1 MNIDNPAVFGRCLQS
16 LLLYV
21 ACALL
26 TPALAEW
33 KLYGDNGKA
42 EFFYDPT
49 SIVVQGD
56 KVAVWEMLNYSFP
69 LNRVLSNRSHKEFD
83 CSKGKFRI
91 LGGEF
96 FAGPLLSG
104 EIISESQEADSA
116 WRIPDQGT
124 RNMELMVLVCP
135 VKS

>member
-1 MNIDNPAVFGRCLQS
+1 MTIDKPVAFSVCVQS
-16 LLLYV
+16 LLLY
-21 ACALL
+21 ALCAWLS
-26 TPALAEW
+26 PAQAEW

-42 EFFYDPT
+42 EFFYDPS

-56 KVAVWEMLNYSFP
+56 TVAVWEMLNYSFP
-69 LNRVLSNRSHKEFD
+69 LNRVLSNRSRKEFD
-83 CSKGKFRI
+83 CSKGKFRV

-96 FAGPLLSG
+96 FAGPMLSG
-104 EIISESQEADSA
+104 EIISESQEAEST

-124 RNMELMVLVCP
+124 RNLELMLLVCP

>member
-1 MNIDNPAVFGRCLQS
+1 MNTDKPAALCCRVQS

-21 ACALL
+21 VCALL
-26 TPALAEW
+26 APAQAEW

-42 EFFYDPT
+42 KFYYDPA
-49 SIVVQGD
+49 SIVVQGET
-56 KVAVWEMLNYSFP
+56 VAVWEMLNYSFP
-69 LNRVLSNRSHKEFD
+69 LNRVLSNRSRKEYD
-83 CSKGKFRI
+83 CSRGKFRI

-104 EIISESQEADSA
+104 EIISESQEAESA

-124 RNMELMVLVCP
+124 RNMELMLLVCP

>member
-1 MNIDNPAVFGRCLQS
+1 MNKYKPAVFCHPFQS

-104 EIISESQEADSA
+104 EIISESQEAESA

>member
-1 MNIDNPAVFGRCLQS
+1 MTIDKPAAFSVCVQS
-16 LLLYV
+16 LLLY
-21 ACALL
+21 ALCAWLS
-26 TPALAEW
+26 PAQAEW

-42 EFFYDPT
+42 EFFYDPS

-56 KVAVWEMLNYSFP
+56 TVAVWEMLNYSFP
-69 LNRVLSNRSHKEFD
+69 LNRVLSNRSRKQFD
-83 CSKGKFRI
+83 CSKGKFRV

-96 FAGPLLSG
+96 FAGPMLSG
-104 EIISESQEADSA
+104 EIISESQEAEST

-124 RNMELMVLVCP
+124 RNLELMLLVCP

>member
-1 MNIDNPAVFGRCLQS
+1 
-16 LLLYV
+16 
-21 ACALL
+21 
-26 TPALAEW
+26 
-33 KLYGDNGKA
+33 
-42 EFFYDPT
+42 
-49 SIVVQGD
+49 
-56 KVAVWEMLNYSFP
+56 
-69 LNRVLSNRSHKEFD
+69 LSNRSHKEFD

-104 EIISESQEADSA
+104 EIISESQEAESA

-124 RNMELMVLVCP
+124 RNMELMLLVCP

>member
-1 MNIDNPAVFGRCLQS
+1 MNKFKPAAYCRRLQS
-16 LLLYV
+16 LLLCV
-21 ACALL
+21 VCVWLN
-26 TPALAEW
+26 PAQAEW

-42 EFFYDPT
+42 EFFYDPS

-56 KVAVWEMLNYSFP
+56 TVAIWEMLNYSFP
-69 LNRVLSNRSHKEFD
+69 LNRVLSNRSRKEFD
-83 CSKGKFRI
+83 CSKGTFRV

-96 FAGPLLSG
+96 FAGPMLSG
-104 EIISESQEADSA
+104 EIISESQEAEST

-124 RNMELMVLVCP
+124 RNLELMLLVCP

>member
-1 MNIDNPAVFGRCLQS
+1 MNIFKLSAAGRWVQS

-21 ACALL
+21 VCALL
-26 TPALAEW
+26 TPSQAEW

-42 EFFYDPT
+42 DFYYDPT
-49 SIVVQGD
+49 GIVVQGD
-56 KVAVWEMLNYSFP
+56 TVAVWEMLNYSFP
-69 LNRVLSNRSHKEFD
+69 LNRVLSNRSRKEFD
-83 CSKGKFRI
+83 CSKGTFRI

-104 EIISESQEADSA
+104 EIISESQEAESA

-124 RNMELMVLVCP
+124 RNLELMLLVCP
-135 VKS
+135 IKS

>member
-1 MNIDNPAVFGRCLQS
+1 MNLNKPAAFGRCLQS

-21 ACALL
+21 VCALL
-26 TPALAEW
+26 SPVLAEW

-42 EFFYDPT
+42 EFFYDPG

-56 KVAVWEMLNYSFP
+56 TVAVWEMLNYSFP
-69 LNRVLSNRSHKEFD
+69 LNRVLSNRSRKEYD
-83 CSKGKFRI
+83 CSKGTFRI

-104 EIISESQEADSA
+104 EIISESQEAESA

>member
-1 MNIDNPAVFGRCLQS
+1 MNIFKLSAAGRCLPS

-21 ACALL
+21 VCALL
-26 TPALAEW
+26 APAQAEW

-42 EFFYDPT
+42 EFFYDPS

-56 KVAVWEMLNYSFP
+56 TVAVWEMLNYSFP
-69 LNRVLSNRSHKEFD
+69 LNRVLSNRSHKQFD
-83 CSKGKFRI
+83 CSKGTFRI
-91 LGGEF
+91 LDGEF

-104 EIISESQEADSA
+104 DIISQSQAAEVE
-116 WRIPDQGT
+116 WRTPAPGT
-124 RNMELMVLVCP
+124 RNLELMVLVCP

>member
-1 MNIDNPAVFGRCLQS
+1 MNFYKPAAACRCAQS
-16 LLLYV
+16 LLLCV
-21 ACALL
+21 VWALL
-26 TPALAEW
+26 SPAQAEW

-42 EFFYDPT
+42 EFYYDPT

-56 KVAVWEMLNYSFP
+56 TVAVWEMLNYSFP
-69 LNRVLSNRSHKEFD
+69 LNRVLSNRSRKEFD
-83 CSKGKFRI
+83 CSKGTFRV

-104 EIISESQEADSA
+104 EIISQSQEAESA

-124 RNMELMVLVCP
+124 RNMELMLLLCLI
-135 VKS
+135 KS